1 MARWNR
7 QALLEGLR
15 AYRQA
20 LAQLEQQVE
29 GQDWPAL
36 QRSLAD
42 CQRLRPEFL

>member
-20 LAQLEQQVE
+20 LEQLECQVAD
-29 GQDWPAL
+29 QDWPEL
-36 QRSLAD
+36 QRSLAE

>member
-20 LAQLEQQVE
+20 LLQLEQQVE
-29 GQDWPAL
+29 SQDWPAL
-36 QRSLAD
+36 QRRLED